1 VQPLC
6 ISLLVEPNAWIGP
19 AASVRATAS
28 EPWLGQIQNMPSF
41 DFLHSEPRYQAIVKK
56 MGLPPEQ

>member
-1 VQPLC
+1 
-6 ISLLVEPNAWIGP
+6 LVEPNAWIGP